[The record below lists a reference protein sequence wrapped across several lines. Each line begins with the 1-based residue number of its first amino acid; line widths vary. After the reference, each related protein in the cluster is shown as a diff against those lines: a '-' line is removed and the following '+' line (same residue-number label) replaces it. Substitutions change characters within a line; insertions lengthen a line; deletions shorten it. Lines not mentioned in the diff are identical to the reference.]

1 MMTEQEFW
9 SILANMPEPRPVFFR
24 LYYDETGAP
33 IVYSMEDLP
42 GNYIDIDS
50 ETFAVQPQN
59 VRVVDKKLTIIEP
72 RRQFIKLVPA
82 GTGTAC
88 DPNDVAIIVSEDQP
102 HTKWSLTTNESN

>member
-1 MMTEQEFW
+1 MKHEDDYVLIWEAPK
-9 SILANMPEPRPVFFR
+9 LEAPEFR

-50 ETFAVQPQN
+50 ETFALQPQN

-72 RRQFIKLVPA
+72 RRQFTKLVPA

-88 DPNDVAIIVSEDQP
+88 DPNDVAIVVSADQP

>member
-1 MMTEQEFW
+1 M
-9 SILANMPEPRPVFFR
+9 
-24 LYYDETGAP
+24 
-33 IVYSMEDLP
+33 
-42 GNYIDIDS
+42 
-50 ETFAVQPQN
+50 
-59 VRVVDKKLTIIEP
+59 RVVDKKLTIIEP